1 MRKEGVG
8 VPIPNQ
14 QIGNPQSDLM
24 NRLARETSPYLLQHA
39 HNPVDWYP
47 WGDEALER
55 ARREDKPILLSIGYA
70 ACHWCHVMERESFED
85 DATARL
91 MNEHFVNVK
100 VDREERPDLD
110 GIYMSAVQAMTGHG
124 GWPMTMFLTPEG
136 VPFFGGTYFPPDD
149 RMGMP
154 SFRRVL
160 TGVADAYR
168 DRRDDVMRSGE
179 QLKGIYAPAMTA
191 SRTTGALSPALLER
205 AWRSIAQ
212 RYDARQGGFEGAP
225 KFPQAMAL
233 DFSLRYWR
241 RTGTAHALE
250 MVTHSFRRMA
260 RGGIYDQVGGGFH
273 RYAVD
278 AVWLVPHF
286 EKMLYDNALLAR
298 LGVHLWQATG
308 DAEIRRVT
316 EETIGWAIREMLSPQ
331 GGFYSSL
338 DADSE
343 GEEGKFY
350 VWSAA
355 ELERVLDQDAPL
367 IARFWDVTE
376 GGNFEGHNILHVPNE
391 PSAVAAREGVDLSRL
406 ERALGEAR
414 RKLYEH
420 RASRVWPGR
429 DDKVLASWNG
439 LMVRAVADAA
449 RAFGREDWRGVAV
462 RAGEF
467 LTREMMRESRVLRS
481 WKDGRAHIAG
491 FLEDHASV
499 ALAFVSLYELTLDAT
514 WLGRARALADAMIA
528 AFWDGDTNA
537 FFDTAHD
544 HERLITRPREVTDN
558 ATPSGTSMA
567 VELLLRLAELYRD
580 ADLRR
585 RATWTLE
592 TLAAPLAQHGAAFG
606 YLLGAADLAVHGAT
620 EVAIVGEPNSPGFE
634 ALIAAVA
641 RQYLPALVLAGGTP
655 GAAAGIALLE
665 DRDAREGRAT
675 AYVCRQYL
683 CAEPTSDPARLSSL
697 LDEAA
702 QTTKTSDVRI
712 RNSEFR

>member
-1 MRKEGVG
+1 
-8 VPIPNQ
+8 
-14 QIGNPQSDLM
+14 M

-47 WGDEALER
+47 WGDEALAR
-55 ARREDKPILLSIGYA
+55 ARSEDKPILLSIGYA

-85 DATARL
+85 ETTARL

-168 DRRDDVMRSGE
+168 DRRDDVVRSSE
-179 QLKGIYAPAMTA
+179 QLKGIYVPAMGA
-191 SRTTGALSPALLER
+191 PRSTGSLSPTLLER

-212 RYDARQGGFEGAP
+212 RYDVRHGGFEGAP

-233 DFSLRYWR
+233 DSSLRYWR
-241 RTGTAHALE
+241 RTGMAQALE

-298 LGVHLWQATG
+298 LGVHLWQATA

-316 EETIGWAIREMLSPQ
+316 EETIDWAIREMRSPN
-331 GGFYSSL
+331 GGFFSSL

-350 VWSAA
+350 VWSAT
-355 ELERVLDQDAPL
+355 ELEEVVGDDAPL
-367 IARFWDVTE
+367 IAKYWDVTA

-391 PSAVAAREGVDLSRL
+391 PSAVAAREGMEAPRL
-406 ERALGEAR
+406 AEVISEAR
-414 RKLYEH
+414 TRLYER
-420 RASRVWPGR
+420 RAARVWPAR
-429 DDKVLASWNG
+429 DEKVLASWNG
-439 LMVRAVADAA
+439 LMVRAGRLAHGGAQRRRLSPPRNDARIA
-449 RAFGREDWRGVAV
+449 GLSLMEGWPRSHPRLSRGSCVRRTRVPVAV
-462 RAGEF
+462 RAH
-467 LTREMMRESRVLRS
+467 LR
-481 WKDGRAHIAG
+481 RH
-491 FLEDHASV
+491 
-499 ALAFVSLYELTLDAT
+499 LACPRP
-514 WLGRARALADAMIA
+514 RAR
-528 AFWDGDTNA
+528 
-537 FFDTAHD
+537 
-544 HERLITRPREVTDN
+544 
-558 ATPSGTSMA
+558 
-567 VELLLRLAELYRD
+567 
-580 ADLRR
+580 
-585 RATWTLE
+585 
-592 TLAAPLAQHGAAFG
+592 
-606 YLLGAADLAVHGAT
+606 
-620 EVAIVGEPNSPGFE
+620 
-634 ALIAAVA
+634 
-641 RQYLPALVLAGGTP
+641 
-655 GAAAGIALLE
+655 
-665 DRDAREGRAT
+665 
-675 AYVCRQYL
+675 
-683 CAEPTSDPARLSSL
+683 
-697 LDEAA
+697 
-702 QTTKTSDVRI
+702 
-712 RNSEFR
+712 

>member
-1 MRKEGVG
+1 
-8 VPIPNQ
+8 
-14 QIGNPQSDLM
+14 M
-24 NRLARETSPYLLQHA
+24 NRLANETSPYLLQHA

-47 WGDEALER
+47 WSEEALER

-85 DATARL
+85 EATARL
-91 MNEHFVNVK
+91 MNDHFVNVK

-110 GIYMSAVQAMTGHG
+110 AIYMSAVQAMTGHG

-136 VPFFGGTYFPPDD
+136 VPFYGGTYFPPDD
-149 RMGMP
+149 RRGMP

-160 TGVADAYR
+160 TGVADAYHNQR
-168 DRRDDVMRSGE
+168 DQVMRSGE
-179 QLKGIYAPAMTA
+179 ELTRIYLPATA
-191 SRTTGALSPALLER
+191 AMRSTGPLTPALLER

-241 RTGTAHALE
+241 RTGNAHALE
-250 MVTHSFRRMA
+250 ITAHSFRRMA

-308 DAEIRRVT
+308 DAETRRVT
-316 EETIGWAIREMLSPQ
+316 EETIDWAVREMMSPD

-355 ELERVLDQDAPL
+355 EITQVLGAGAELVGNYWGVSPD
-367 IARFWDVTE
+367 
-376 GGNFEGHNILHVPNE
+376 GNFEGHNILYVPNE
-391 PSAVAAREGVDLSRL
+391 PAAVAARQGIEVSRL
-406 ERALGEAR
+406 EAEVARARTE
-414 RKLYEH
+414 LYER
-420 RASRVWPGR
+420 RAQRVWPGR
-429 DDKVLASWNG
+429 DEKVLASWNG
-439 LMVRAVADAA
+439 LMLRAIADGA
-449 RAFGREDWRGVAV
+449 RAFARNDWSASALRS
-462 RAGEF
+462 GEF
-467 LTREMMRESRVLRS
+467 LAREMVRDGRVLRS
-481 WKDGRAHIAG
+481 WKDGRARIPG
-491 FLEDHASV
+491 FLEDHAAV
-499 ALAFVSLYELTLDAT
+499 ALGFLSLYELTLDQL
-514 WLGRARALADAMIA
+514 WLTRARTVGHAMVA
-528 AFWDGDTNA
+528 SFWDDTTNA

-544 HERLITRPREVTDN
+544 HERLITRPRDVTDN
-558 ATPSGTSMA
+558 ATPSGTSLA
-567 VELLLRLAELYRD
+567 VELLLRLAELLRD
-580 ADLRR
+580 ADLQR

-606 YLLGAADLAVHGAT
+606 HLLGAADLAIHGAT
-620 EVAIVGEPNSPGFE
+620 EVAIVGDPESAEFR
-634 ALIAAVA
+634 ALTGEVS
-641 RQYLPALVLAGGTP
+641 RQYLPALVMAGGKLDD
-655 GAAAGIALLE
+655 GSGIALLE
-665 DRDAREGRAT
+665 DRVARDGRAT
-675 AYVCRQYL
+675 GYVCRQYL
-683 CAEPTSDPARLSSL
+683 CAEPTGDAQRFGEL
-697 LDEAA
+697 LREAG
-702 QTTKTSDVRI
+702 SGR
-712 RNSEFR
+712 

>member
-1 MRKEGVG
+1 
-8 VPIPNQ
+8 
-14 QIGNPQSDLM
+14 M

-55 ARREDKPILLSIGYA
+55 ARRENKPILLSIGYA

-85 DATARL
+85 DATAQL
-91 MNEHFVNVK
+91 MNERFVNVK

-124 GWPMTMFLTPEG
+124 GWPMTMFLTPDG
-136 VPFFGGTYFPPDD
+136 VPFFGGTYFPPAD

-168 DRRDDVMRSGE
+168 DRREEVMRSGE
-179 QLKGIYAPAMTA
+179 QLKSIYVPAA
-191 SRTTGALSPALLER
+191 SVTRSTGALNSALLER

-241 RTGTAHALE
+241 RTGTPHALE
-250 MVTHSFRRMA
+250 MVTHSYRRMA

-298 LGVHLWQATG
+298 LGAHLWQATG
-308 DAEIRRVT
+308 DAEFRRVV
-316 EETIGWAIREMLSPQ
+316 EETIGWAVREMLSPA

-355 ELERVLDQDAPL
+355 ELESVLGEDAAL
-367 IARFWDVTE
+367 LGRFWGVSA
-376 GGNFEGHNILHVPNE
+376 GGNFEGHNILYVPND
-391 PSAVAAREGVDLSRL
+391 PTAVAAREGIDRSRL
-406 ERALGEAR
+406 EEAIDDAR
-414 RKLYEH
+414 GKMYEH
-420 RASRVWPGR
+420 RAARVWPGR
-429 DDKVLASWNG
+429 DDKVLASWTG
-439 LMVRAVADAA
+439 LMVRAIADAA
-449 RAFGREDWRGVAV
+449 RALAREDWRSVAV

-467 LTREMMRESRVLRS
+467 LAREMVRDSRVYRS
-481 WKDGRAHIAG
+481 WKDGQARISG
-491 FLEDHASV
+491 FLEDQASV
-499 ALAFVSLYELTLDAT
+499 ALAFLSLYELTLDTT
-514 WLGRARALADAMIA
+514 WLSRARALGDAMVA
-528 AFWDGDTNA
+528 YFWDDDTNA

-558 ATPSGTSMA
+558 ATPSGTSLA
-567 VELLLRLAELYRD
+567 VELLLRLSELYRD
-580 ADLRR
+580 AYMQR

-592 TLAAPLAQHGAAFG
+592 SLAAPLAQHGAAFG
-606 YLLGAADLAVHGAT
+606 HLLGAADLAIYGAT
-620 EVAIVGEPNSPGFE
+620 EVAIVGQPGSEDFQ
-634 ALIAAVA
+634 ALTTVVSE
-641 RQYLPALVLAGGTP
+641 RYLPALVLAGGMP
-655 GAAAGIALLE
+655 DDGRGIALLE
-665 DRDAREGRAT
+665 DREARGERAT
-675 AYVCRQYL
+675 GYVCRQYL
-683 CAEPTSDPARLSSL
+683 CAEPTSDPARLRAL

-702 QTTKTSDVRI
+702 QTAKTSDVRMQ
-712 RNSEFR
+712 NADS

>member
-1 MRKEGVG
+1 
-8 VPIPNQ
+8 
-14 QIGNPQSDLM
+14 M
-24 NRLARETSPYLLQHA
+24 NRLAHETSPYLLQHA

-47 WGDEALER
+47 WGSEALER
-55 ARREDKPILLSIGYA
+55 AQREDKPILLSIGYA

-85 DATARL
+85 EATARV
-91 MNEHFVNVK
+91 MNDHFVNIK

-136 VPFFGGTYFPPDD
+136 VPFFGGTYYPPDD

-160 TGVADAYR
+160 AGVADAYR
-168 DRRDDVMRSGE
+168 TRREEVMRSGE
-179 QLKGIYAPAMTA
+179 QLKSIYVAATTAPR
-191 SRTTGALSPALLER
+191 STGGLSPALLDR

-241 RTGTAHALE
+241 RTGTSHALE
-250 MVTHSFRRMA
+250 IATHSFRRMA

-308 DAEIRRVT
+308 DDETRRVT
-316 EETIGWAIREMLSPQ
+316 EDTIDWALREMRSPE

-355 ELERVLDQDAPL
+355 ELEEVVGEDAALVSKYWGVSP
-367 IARFWDVTE
+367 

-391 PSAVAAREGVDLSRL
+391 PSAVAARESIERSHL
-406 ERALGEAR
+406 EDAVRRARA
-414 RKLYEH
+414 KLYER
-420 RASRVWPGR
+420 RAARVWPGR
-429 DDKVLASWNG
+429 DEKVLASWNG
-439 LMVRAVADAA
+439 LMLRALADGA
-449 RAFGREDWRGVAV
+449 RVGGREDWRA
-462 RAGEF
+462 AALHSGEF
-467 LTREMMRESRVLRS
+467 LARELVQENKVSRS
-481 WKDGRAHIAG
+481 WKDGRARIAG
-491 FLEDHASV
+491 FLEDHAAV
-499 ALAFVSLYELTLDAT
+499 ALAFLSLYELTFDAS
-514 WLGRARALADAMIA
+514 WLTRARLLGDAMVA
-528 AFWDGDTNA
+528 SFWDESANM

-558 ATPSGTSMA
+558 ATPAGTSLA
-567 VELLLRLAELYRD
+567 VELLLRLAELFRD
-580 ADLRR
+580 SDMQR
-585 RATWTLE
+585 RATWMLE

-606 YLLGAADLAVHGAT
+606 YLLGAADLAINGAT
-620 EVAIVGEPNSPGFE
+620 EVAIVGDPQREDFR
-634 ALIAAVA
+634 ALTAEVA
-641 RQYLPALVLAGGTP
+641 RQYLPALVLAGGAP
-655 GAAAGIALLE
+655 GEGATVALLE
-665 DRDAREGRAT
+665 DRVARDGSAT
-675 AYVCRQYL
+675 GYVCRHYL
-683 CAEPTSDPARLSSL
+683 CSEPTSDPGRLRSL
-697 LDEAA
+697 LEEAA
-702 QTTKTSDVRI
+702 TTSSPFKPASDPRTT
-712 RNSEFR
+712 

>member
-1 MRKEGVG
+1 
-8 VPIPNQ
+8 
-14 QIGNPQSDLM
+14 M

-85 DATARL
+85 DATAQL
-91 MNEHFVNVK
+91 MNERFVNVK

-124 GWPMTMFLTPEG
+124 GWPMTMFLTPDG
-136 VPFFGGTYFPPDD
+136 VPFFGGTYFPPAD

-168 DRRDDVMRSGE
+168 DRREEVMRSGE
-179 QLKGIYAPAMTA
+179 QLKSIYVPAA
-191 SRTTGALSPALLER
+191 SVTRSTGALNSALLER

-241 RTGTAHALE
+241 RTGTPHALE
-250 MVTHSFRRMA
+250 MVTHSYRRMA

-298 LGVHLWQATG
+298 LGAHLWQATG
-308 DAEIRRVT
+308 DAEFRRVV
-316 EETIGWAIREMLSPQ
+316 EETIGWAVREMLSPA

-355 ELERVLDQDAPL
+355 ELESVLGEDAAL
-367 IARFWDVTE
+367 LGRFWGVSA
-376 GGNFEGHNILHVPNE
+376 GGNFEGHNILYVPND
-391 PSAVAAREGVDLSRL
+391 PTAVAAREGIDRSRL
-406 ERALGEAR
+406 EEAIDDAR
-414 RKLYEH
+414 GKMYEH
-420 RASRVWPGR
+420 RAARVWPGR
-429 DDKVLASWNG
+429 DDKVLASWTG
-439 LMVRAVADAA
+439 LMVRAIADAA
-449 RAFGREDWRGVAV
+449 RALAREDWRSVAV

-467 LTREMMRESRVLRS
+467 LAREMVRDSRVYRS
-481 WKDGRAHIAG
+481 WKDGQARISG
-491 FLEDHASV
+491 FLEDQASV
-499 ALAFVSLYELTLDAT
+499 ALAFLSLYELTLDTT
-514 WLGRARALADAMIA
+514 WLSRARALGDAMVA
-528 AFWDGDTNA
+528 YFWDDDTNA

-558 ATPSGTSMA
+558 ATPSGTSLA
-567 VELLLRLAELYRD
+567 VELLLRLSELYRD
-580 ADLRR
+580 AYMQR

-592 TLAAPLAQHGAAFG
+592 SLAAPLAQHGAAFG
-606 YLLGAADLAVHGAT
+606 HLLGAADLAIYGAT
-620 EVAIVGEPNSPGFE
+620 EVAIVGQPGSEDFQ
-634 ALIAAVA
+634 ALTTVVSE
-641 RQYLPALVLAGGTP
+641 RYLPALVLAGGMP
-655 GAAAGIALLE
+655 DDGRGIALLE
-665 DRDAREGRAT
+665 DREARGERAT
-675 AYVCRQYL
+675 GYVCRQYL
-683 CAEPTSDPARLSSL
+683 CAEPTSDPARLRAL

-702 QTTKTSDVRI
+702 QTAKTSDVRMQ
-712 RNSEFR
+712 NADS

>member
-1 MRKEGVG
+1 
-8 VPIPNQ
+8 
-14 QIGNPQSDLM
+14 M
-24 NRLARETSPYLLQHA
+24 NRLASETSPYLLQHA

-47 WGDEALER
+47 WGEEALAR

-85 DATARL
+85 DATARV
-91 MNEHFVNVK
+91 MNEHFVNIK

-136 VPFFGGTYFPPDD
+136 VPFFGGTYFPPED

-160 TGVADAYR
+160 AGVADAYR
-168 DRRDDVMRSGE
+168 SRRAEVLRSGE
-179 QLKGIYAPAMTA
+179 QLKSIYAAATTA
-191 SRTTGALSPALLER
+191 PRSTGALGPALLER

-241 RTGTAHALE
+241 RTGDSHALE
-250 MVTHSFRRMA
+250 ITAHSYRRMA

-308 DAEIRRVT
+308 DAETRRVT
-316 EETIGWAIREMLSPQ
+316 EETIDWAIRDMLSPE

-355 ELERVLDQDAPL
+355 ELEEVVGEDAGL
-367 IARFWDVTE
+367 VSRFWGASA

-391 PSAVAAREGVDLSRL
+391 PSAVAAREGVELSQL
-406 ERALGEAR
+406 ENVI
-414 RKLYEH
+414 H
-420 RASRVWPGR
+420 RARAKLSAHRAGRVWPGR
-429 DDKVLASWNG
+429 DEKVLASWNG
-439 LMVRAVADAA
+439 LMLRALADGA
-449 RAFGREDWRGVAV
+449 RAFGRDDWREVAL
-462 RAGEF
+462 RSGDF
-467 LTREMMRESRVLRS
+467 LAREMVRDDTVFRS
-481 WKDGRAHIAG
+481 WKEGRARIAG
-491 FLEDHASV
+491 FLEDHAAV
-499 ALAFVSLYELTLDAT
+499 ALAFLSLYELTLDAS
-514 WLGRARALADAMIA
+514 WLTRARLLGDSMVAS
-528 AFWDGDTNA
+528 FWDESTNI

-558 ATPSGTSMA
+558 ATPAGTSLA
-567 VELLLRLAELYRD
+567 VELLLRLAELFRD
-580 ADLRR
+580 ADMQR
-585 RATWTLE
+585 RATWVLE
-592 TLAAPLAQHGAAFG
+592 TLAGPLAQHGAAFG
-606 YLLGAADLAVHGAT
+606 HLLGAADLAIHGAT
-620 EVAIVGEPNSPGFE
+620 EVAIVGDPTREDFR
-634 ALIAAVA
+634 ALTAEVA
-641 RQYLPALVLAGGTP
+641 RQYLPSLVLAGGAP
-655 GAAAGIALLE
+655 GDGAGVALLE
-665 DRDAREGRAT
+665 DRVAREGRAT
-675 AYVCRQYL
+675 GYVCRQYL
-683 CAEPTSDPARLSSL
+683 CSEPTSDPGRLRSL
-697 LDEAA
+697 LEEAA
-702 QTTKTSDVRI
+702 RAQR
-712 RNSEFR
+712 

>member
-1 MRKEGVG
+1 
-8 VPIPNQ
+8 
-14 QIGNPQSDLM
+14 M
-24 NRLARETSPYLLQHA
+24 NRLSHETSPYLLQHA

-47 WGDEALER
+47 WSGEALER

-85 DATARL
+85 ETTARV

-110 GIYMSAVQAMTGHG
+110 AIYMSAVQAMTGHG
-124 GWPMTMFLTPEG
+124 GWPMTMFLTPDG

-149 RMGMP
+149 RAGMP

-160 TGVADAYR
+160 AGVADAYR
-168 DRRDDVMRSGE
+168 NRRDQVVRSGQE
-179 QLKGIYAPAMTA
+179 LARIYLPGTAAM
-191 SRTTGALSPALLER
+191 SSTGALTPVLLER

-233 DFSLRYWR
+233 DFSLRRWR
-241 RTGTAHALE
+241 RTGTPHALE
-250 MVTHSFRRMA
+250 IAAHSFRRMA

-308 DAEIRRVT
+308 DAETRRVA
-316 EETIGWAIREMLSPQ
+316 EETIDWAIREMLSPE

-355 ELERVLDQDAPL
+355 EIEQLLGDDARLVGRYWGVSPS
-367 IARFWDVTE
+367 
-376 GGNFEGHNILHVPNE
+376 GNFEGHNILHVPNE
-391 PSAVAAREGVDLSRL
+391 ESAVAAREGIELSRL
-406 ERALGEAR
+406 EEAVARARAL
-414 RKLYEH
+414 LYER
-420 RASRVWPGR
+420 RAARIWPSR
-429 DDKVLASWNG
+429 DEKVLASWNG
-439 LMVRAVADAA
+439 LMLRAIADGA
-449 RAFGREDWRGVAV
+449 RAFARQDWHAVAL
-462 RAGEF
+462 RSGEF
-467 LTREMMRESRVLRS
+467 LSREMLRNGRVFRS
-481 WKDGRAHIAG
+481 WKNGQARIPG
-491 FLEDHASV
+491 FLEDHAAV
-499 ALAFVSLYELTLDAT
+499 ALAYLSLYELTFDPV
-514 WLGRARALADAMIA
+514 WLARARTLGDAVTA
-528 AFWDGDTNA
+528 SFWDDSSNA

-558 ATPSGTSMA
+558 ATPSGTSLA
-567 VELLLRLAELYRD
+567 VELLLRLAELSRD
-580 ADLRR
+580 VDLQR

-606 YLLGAADLAVHGAT
+606 HLLGAADLAIHGAT
-620 EVAIVGEPNSPGFE
+620 EVAIVGDPASGEFR
-634 ALIAAVA
+634 ALAAEVA
-641 RQYLPALVLAGGTP
+641 RQYLPALVMAGGTP
-655 GAAAGIALLE
+655 DGVALLE
-665 DRDAREGRAT
+665 DRIARDGRAT
-675 AYVCRQYL
+675 GYVCRQYV
-683 CAEPTSDPARLSSL
+683 CAEPTSDPLRLRSL
-697 LDEAA
+697 LEEAA
-702 QTTKTSDVRI
+702 RTAETSDVRI
-712 RNSEFR
+712 QNSEFRGGKSEF